1 MPDKFSNVPD
11 HMSAPARHCFVIT
24 PHATNELPIIPKA
37 IRAPSD
43 GVITL
48 RAVDSDEDVAHPVL
62 AGEVIDV
69 RARYVRAAGTSVT
82 GTIIG
87 YA

>member
-62 AGEVIDV
+62 EGEVINV
-69 RARYVRAAGTSVT
+69 RVRFVRESGTNII
-82 GTIIG
+82 GTIVG